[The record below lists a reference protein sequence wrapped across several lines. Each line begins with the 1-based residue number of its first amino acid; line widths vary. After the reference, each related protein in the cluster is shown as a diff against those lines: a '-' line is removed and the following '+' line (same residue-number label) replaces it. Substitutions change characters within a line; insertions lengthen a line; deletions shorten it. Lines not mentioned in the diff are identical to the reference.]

1 MTTAQTIHNY
11 AYDTPTG
18 EYARP
23 QENYLRANG
32 GVLVDSSNWDAD
44 GAQVSSGWSFSPT
57 ETWEFPDGSA
67 IEITCQGCGVWD

>member
-11 AYDTPTG
+11 AYETG

-32 GVLVDSSNWDAD
+32 GVLVDSSNWD
-44 GAQVSSGWSFSPT
+44 
-57 ETWEFPDGSA
+57 
-67 IEITCQGCGVWD
+67 